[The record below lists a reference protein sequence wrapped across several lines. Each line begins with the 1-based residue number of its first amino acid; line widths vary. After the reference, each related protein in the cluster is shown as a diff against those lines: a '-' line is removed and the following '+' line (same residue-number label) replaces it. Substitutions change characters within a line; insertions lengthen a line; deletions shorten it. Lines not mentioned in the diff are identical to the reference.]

1 MEHKIDLNDKNTK
14 VYELIM
20 YRKGET
26 GDFEYS
32 DFVRQTTPEISEQK
46 AEIRRNIA
54 EYGFDKKVES
64 VVNGTL
70 KNIDFRKL
78 PKDKGQKMISSQH
91 LVAKIAWN
99 EDLKM
104 PILLDIGFYRH
115 RG

>member
-1 MEHKIDLNDKNTK
+1 MEYKIDLNEKNTK

-20 YRKGET
+20 YRNGAT
-26 GDFEYS
+26 GNFEYS
-32 DFVRQTTPEISEQK
+32 DFVRQTAPDISEQK

-54 EYGFDKKVES
+54 EYGFDKKVEA

-70 KNIDFRKL
+70 KKVDFRKL